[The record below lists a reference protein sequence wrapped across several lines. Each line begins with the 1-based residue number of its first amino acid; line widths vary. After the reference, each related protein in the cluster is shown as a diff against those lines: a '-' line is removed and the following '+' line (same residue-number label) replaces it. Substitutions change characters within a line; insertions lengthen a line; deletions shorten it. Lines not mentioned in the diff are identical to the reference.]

1 MYRDCCRPLESLDI
15 LCLPLLQKEGLKR
28 VRREIKEEFI
38 IKLNIFGKLYYYKEF
53 PRPFFKIKIQN
64 GSEILG
70 VQGEC
75 SFRVVYCKK
84 CKEIYKDF
92 FENDLEIIL
101 NDIKK

>member
-1 MYRDCCRPLESLDI
+1 MSKEFETQKVEDCFDGSSIFEY
-15 LCLPLLQKEGLKR
+15 KVYK
-28 VRREIKEEFI
+28 EIKEEFI